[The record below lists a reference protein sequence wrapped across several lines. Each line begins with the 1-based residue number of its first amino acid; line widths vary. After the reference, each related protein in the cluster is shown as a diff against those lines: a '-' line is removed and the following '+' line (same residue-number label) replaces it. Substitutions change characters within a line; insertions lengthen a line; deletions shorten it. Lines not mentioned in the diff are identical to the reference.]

1 MAIVVS
7 IEGYDSLEQIG
18 VGGMAAVYK
27 ARKVS
32 IDKVVAIKVLFPYLA
47 SDESFIERFQREAKA
62 AARIQ
67 HENIVNVIDFGESDG
82 AYYIVMEYYEGRTL
96 ENILKE
102 HSHITLDI
110 AVQILL
116 EVCYG
121 LEAAH
126 ALDIV
131 HRDIKPGNVIYT
143 LSGGIKIADFGLAKK
158 SDSVTVITQQ
168 GKVIGTPA
176 YMSPEQ
182 AAGRNVGPQSDIF
195 SLGVVAYEMLGQT
208 KPFDGKTYSEV
219 LEKIQTHEPLSIA
232 ELNPL
237 VQPDFENIVRRMLE
251 KDQSK
256 RYQSIPDV
264 IADLE
269 KAMEKFQMPRDRRRL
284 GAYIRDPAAYEAAF
298 REKTIN
304 RCLSQGTF
312 YMKQGQSH
320 LDEAIIEFKRILH
333 LDPENERARR
343 YLQKLLSNRGTVTV
357 AVAEAAPRGRA
368 ERPCAERP
376 SSVTVVAASGPRPRP
391 RRKRR
396 AVVSLLGLAV
406 IAVGGWFAYQ
416 QGHTPLARFLAP
428 GNRAPVLAA
437 PERVTVR
444 AGDKVEFALHAI
456 DAESDSI
463 RFFCEDLP
471 SGASLG
477 PNGEFSWT
485 VARDEEG
492 AHRLKFYA
500 DDGKAASLLET
511 VIDVQALE
519 RSIAFEQ
526 LGTIEIGAGKEFL
539 RTLEA
544 TSSSG
549 DRVSFTLVEG
559 PQGMS
564 VDGSRLMWKPGQ
576 KENGTFRAVI
586 EATDGEVSERQTAV
600 VKVLPAPEK
609 PALARVEWRLP
620 QSADIYVDG
629 KLRQREAKA
638 LAADLGAGKHTLR
651 AELLD
656 GTNGWVEVLD
666 MKPGERLSIE
676 APQIAYGQLSVYFL
690 GGVGE
695 FRVNGKLF
703 KSQPPFT
710 AVPVPAGSHTVS
722 VRMAGDSAPRELTIA
737 VEPGRETVIEYETGK
752 APLVTQVGL

>member
-67 HENIVNVIDFGESDG
+67 HENIVNVIDFGESGG
-82 AYYIVMEYYEGRTL
+82 AYFIVMEYYEGRTL
-96 ENILKE
+96 EDILKE

-143 LSGGIKIADFGLAKK
+143 RSGGIKIADFGLAKK

-195 SLGVVAYEMLGQT
+195 SLGVVVYEMLGQK

-219 LEKIQTHEPLSIA
+219 LEKIQTHEPPSIA

-237 VQPDFENIVRRMLE
+237 IQPDFEDIVRRMLE

-284 GAYIRDPAAYEAAF
+284 GAYIRDPVSYEAAF
-298 REKTIN
+298 REITIN

-320 LDEAIIEFKRILH
+320 LDEAIVEFKRILH
-333 LDPENERARR
+333 LDPENERAKN

-357 AVAEAAPRGRA
+357 AAAEAPPRRA
-368 ERPCAERP
+368 ERPRAERHT
-376 SSVTVVAASGPRPRP
+376 SVTLVAASGRRPRP
-391 RRKRR
+391 RRTRR
-396 AVVSLLGLAV
+396 AVAAVLGLAV
-406 IAVGGWFAYQ
+406 TGVGGWFAYQ
-416 QGHTPLARFLAP
+416 QGYLPIARFLGA

-437 PERVTVR
+437 PERLAVR
-444 AGDKVEFALHAI
+444 AGEKVEFALHAI
-456 DAESDSI
+456 DAEGDSI

-477 PNGEFSWT
+477 PTGEFSWT

-492 AHRLKFYA
+492 THRLKFYA
-500 DDGKAASLLET
+500 DDGQAASLLET
-511 VIDVQALE
+511 EIDVQALE
-519 RSIAFEQ
+519 RSITFEE
-526 LGTIEIGAGKEFL
+526 LGPIEIGAGKEFH

-549 DRVSFTLVEG
+549 GRVTFRLVEG
-559 PQGMS
+559 PRGMS
-564 VDGSRLMWKPGQ
+564 VDGNKLMWKPGQ

-586 EATDGEVSERQTAV
+586 GATDGEVTERQTAV

-620 QSADIYVDG
+620 ESADIYVDG
-629 KLRQREAKA
+629 KLRQRGAKA

-656 GTNGWVEVLD
+656 GTNGWIEALD
-666 MKPGERLSIE
+666 VKPGERLSIE
-676 APQIAYGQLSVYFL
+676 APRIAYGQLSVYFL

-710 AVPVPAGSHTVS
+710 AVPVPVGSHTVS
-722 VRMAGDSAPRELTIA
+722 VRMASESAPRELTIA
-737 VEPGRETVIEYETGK
+737 VEPGRETVIEYEAGK
-752 APLVTQVGL
+752 APVVTQVGP